1 MTSIFKAD
9 WLEQPPEAYNAAS
22 DFIDGNVTAGRGDK
36 VAIIDDAGSYTY
48 AELAKRVNRA
58 GNALKSLN
66 CEPESRVAMIMH
78 DSIDF
83 PAVFWGAIK
92 AGIIPLA
99 INTLLTQ
106 EQYRH
111 ILGDSRARVVIV
123 SAPLLPMIEPLM
135 AELPLANELIVAG
148 DPSASNSLDKLLATA
163 PDTLEPA
170 QTFSDDVAFWL
181 FSSGSTGNPKGAPH
195 LHRNVRAT
203 ADLYGTPVLGI
214 EESDIVFS
222 AAKLFFAYGL
232 GNAMTFPL
240 AVGATAVLMAERPTP
255 DACMQRI
262 NDHNVSIFFGVPTLF
277 GAMLANPE
285 VSAENSSNSLRR
297 CVSAGE
303 ALPEDIGKTW
313 ETRFPGVPILD
324 GIGSTEML
332 HIFLSNAPDDYR
344 YGTSGK
350 PVPGYTARLVDETG
364 NDVARGDIGDLHVAG
379 PSACQGYWNQRGKS
393 LQTFLGPWTVTGD
406 KYFINDDGYYVYCGR
421 GDDMFKVSGNWVS
434 PFEVESALIT
444 HPAILEAAVV
454 PHEDGDGL
462 YKPKAFVILNDG
474 STETDADFDSIKNH
488 TKDLLSPWKYPRWV
502 EYVNELPKTATG
514 KIQRFKLRQS

>member
-1 MTSIFKAD
+1 MNPISDDT
-9 WLEQPPEAYNAAS
+9 WLQEPPQPYNAAV
-22 DFIDGNVTAGRGDK
+22 DFIDGNIKAGRANK
-36 VAIIDDAGSYTY
+36 TAIIDDTGEHTY
-48 AELAKRVNRA
+48 AQLATRVNQA
-58 GNALKSLN
+58 GNALKALG

-92 AGIIPLA
+92 AGIVPVA
-99 INTLLTQ
+99 INTLLTP
-106 EQYRH
+106 EQYAH
-111 ILGDSRARVVIV
+111 ILGDSRAKVIVV
-123 SAPLLPMIEPLM
+123 SAPLLPTIQPLLND
-135 AELPLANELIVAG
+135 LPLVKTVIVAG
-148 DPSASNSLDKLLATA
+148 DPGAAVSLDSRLDDASTDLEAAT
-163 PDTLEPA
+163 TS
-170 QTFSDDVAFWL
+170 SDDIAFWL
-181 FSSGSTGNPKGAPH
+181 YSSGSTGNPKGAPH
-195 LHRNVRAT
+195 LHRNIRAT
-203 ADLYGTPVLGI
+203 ADLYGLPVLGI
-214 EESDIVFS
+214 AEDDVVFS

-262 NDHNVSIFFGVPTLF
+262 TEHDVSIFFGVPTLF
-277 GAMLANPE
+277 GAMLADPE
-285 VSAENSSNSLRR
+285 IAADKISTRLRR

-303 ALPEDIGKTW
+303 ALPENIGNTW
-313 ETRFPGVPILD
+313 ESRFPGVPILD

-332 HIFLSNAPDDYR
+332 HIFLSNHPDDYR

-350 PVPGYTARLVDETG
+350 PVPGYSARLVDELG
-364 NDVARGDIGDLHVAG
+364 NQVAAGEIGDLHVAG

-406 KYFINDDGYYVYCGR
+406 KYFVDDDGYYIYCGR

-444 HPAILEAAVV
+444 HPGVLEAAVV
-454 PHEDGDGL
+454 PHDDGDGL
-462 YKPKAFVILNDG
+462 LKPKAFVILNDG
-474 STETDADFDSIKNH
+474 VDQTDADFDSIKNH
-488 TKDLLSPWKYPRWV
+488 VQGILSPWKYPRWID
-502 EYVNELPKTATG
+502 YVSELPKTATG